1 MVCLMLLNAGTAL
14 TGCTHQSKNDVIFK
28 DDLPSKSHRSS
39 RQERTPTN
47 LNRNDDS
54 VTMDSVPIDPCQTF
68 YSKEKSIP
76 FWIKGKNTVITR
88 LLKECLS
95 FDGRKGYFDDSP
107 WVAMGIPCTGGGGVV
122 DYRGTNIYNP
132 KIVSFVISTDC
143 PMFPSDLQV
152 VRKLG
157 QDGFGL
163 KSEAKLVA
171 YVPFIVQYWEL
182 PGFRDSDVGFT
193 VDLRTTQAL
202 TVAWKRF
209 LDLEPLRVWLYG
221 RENSWMVGGHF
232 YAIEADLIYTQQHR
246 FRLQVV
252 KVKALNESE
261 QQEVKARC
269 EALRPSRKCHQ
280 VF

>member
-1 MVCLMLLNAGTAL
+1 
-14 TGCTHQSKNDVIFK
+14 
-28 DDLPSKSHRSS
+28 
-39 RQERTPTN
+39 
-47 LNRNDDS
+47 
-54 VTMDSVPIDPCQTF
+54 
-68 YSKEKSIP
+68 
-76 FWIKGKNTVITR
+76 
-88 LLKECLS
+88 LS